1 MESKIHGIPV
11 LTEDM
16 RIPTGKDYHIKKFN
30 IDGETYFFKT
40 LSPGCLPYSELIA
53 NEFARDYGLPCVEYY
68 YAQYGDYRGYLSKDF
83 SGDNQK
89 FMGQY
94 LLEKNEDG
102 FGYVKNSIK
111 HISMCFEDKPSHD
124 RIIDELYNLIVFDII
139 IGNADRHDENIIV
152 TNDETVYPIFDN
164 DWTGSRV
171 AVREGHY
178 ALFIDTDD
186 SSIFQELYENNR
198 EYYNKLMYSLR
209 LLNYKHIKDVLSR
222 VEEKMEVPI
231 KQRDRDEIIDVFAF
245 NRQNIE
251 RKLSKIK

>member
-1 MESKIHGIPV
+1 MESKLHGIPV

-16 RIPTGKDYHIKKFN
+16 KIPTDKDYHIKKFN
-30 IDGETYFFKT
+30 IDGELYYFKT

-68 YAQYGDYRGYLSKDF
+68 YAQYGGYYGYLSKDF

-89 FMGQY
+89 FMSQY
-94 LLEKNEDG
+94 LLEKDEEG
-102 FGYVKNSIK
+102 FGCINNSIK
-111 HISMCFEDKPSHD
+111 HISMCFEEKPTHD

-139 IGNADRHDENIIV
+139 IGNSDRHDENIIV

-164 DWTGSRV
+164 DWTGSSP
-171 AVREGHY
+171 AVNNGQY
-178 ALFIDTDD
+178 SLFIDSYD
-186 SSIFQELYENNR
+186 SSIIEELYENNR
-198 EYYNKLMYSLR
+198 EYYYKLMYSLS
-209 LLNYKHIKDVLSR
+209 LLNYKHIKDVLNR
-222 VEEKMEVPI
+222 VEEKMGVSI
-231 KQRDRDEIIDVFAF
+231 KQHDREKIIDVLAF